1 MGSLPCSGLRLP
13 IPKAR
18 ALGWVISKAVGQLP
32 VSGTES
38 SFQTG
43 CLIFTAINISLII
56 TSLHFLWRLK
66 LKLTGFS
73 RYNFDI
79 ITVDTFG
86 SKPGGEQGGG
96 SLHKSYE
103 SEPSKCPMMSHYP
116 PLLLRRKCPT
126 LQMPEIS
133 ACSHPAPNS
142 QRVLMNTSIFLFCS
156 MTAISDIN
164 ASCLRLLNL
173 LHVGQLGARGRGG
186 KTGLERAK
194 LGGCQSGTDP
204 SSISNRL
211 QKLTPATALR
221 ASVSPSVI

>member
-1 MGSLPCSGLRLP
+1 MGSLPFSGRRLP

-18 ALGWVISKAVGQLP
+18 ASGWVISKALGQLP
-32 VSGTES
+32 VSGTEP
-38 SFQTG
+38 SFQRG

-79 ITVDTFG
+79 ITANTFG
-86 SKPGGEQGGG
+86 SKPGGEEGGG

-103 SEPSKCPMMSHYP
+103 SEPSKCPMTSHYP
-116 PLLLRRKCPT
+116 PPLLRRKCPT

-133 ACSHPAPNS
+133 ARPHPAS
-142 QRVLMNTSIFLFCS
+142 DSRRGLMNASIFLFCS

-164 ASCLRLLNL
+164 ASCLQLLNL
-173 LHVGQLGARGRGG
+173 LHVRQLEARGRWEDWSGESQVGG
-186 KTGLERAK
+186 VNWGQIPALYPIGYKTLHQP
-194 LGGCQSGTDP
+194 LSSGP
-204 SSISNRL
+204 QFPHR
-211 QKLTPATALR
+211 
-221 ASVSPSVI
+221 